1 MTPLR
6 QRLVAREYGLPSY
19 STISS
24 SFGTSS
30 VRPSGGRSAAT
41 SSPWYRRVS
50 CPPTVPDANPPIPLV
65 TSHSR
70 DSAEAKSP
78 QISRPKLMRGLQILA
93 SGPSISAVVS
103 FPPQHPKHRGFL
115 RKAHLSPAWVSG
127 QLPAR
132 KGRFPNLLASIFAGG
147 MLAPQPWGA
156 APPFQDPAPLCWS
169 SLATSPVQPV
179 WWLAPMPAPLSPWK
193 YSLNKIKSRQW
204 GSVWN
209 IFVPP

>member
-50 CPPTVPDANPPIPLV
+50 CPPTVPEANPPIPLV
-65 TSHSR
+65 SSHSR

-78 QISRPKLMRGLQILA
+78 QISRPKLMRGLQVLA
-93 SGPSISAVVS
+93 SGSSISAVVS
-103 FPPQHPKHRGFL
+103 FPPQRPTRGGLPRKFTLAPHGFL
-115 RKAHLSPAWVSG
+115 LNRRMPIPA
-127 QLPAR
+127 
-132 KGRFPNLLASIFAGG
+132 LLARH
-147 MLAPQPWGA
+147 WG
-156 APPFQDPAPLCWS
+156 
-169 SLATSPVQPV
+169 
-179 WWLAPMPAPLSPWK
+179 
-193 YSLNKIKSRQW
+193 R
-204 GSVWN
+204 
-209 IFVPP
+209 